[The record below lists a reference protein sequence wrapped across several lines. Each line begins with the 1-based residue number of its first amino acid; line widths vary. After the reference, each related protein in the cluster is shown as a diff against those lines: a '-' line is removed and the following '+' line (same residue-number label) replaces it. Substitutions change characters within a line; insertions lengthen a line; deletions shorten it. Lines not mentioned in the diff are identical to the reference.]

1 MLDALF
7 ENMTHSAKILICL
20 AIILIAG
27 FLLSRITKK
36 LKLPNVTGYILS
48 GILIGPFCL
57 HLVPADVI
65 SNMDF
70 VTDIALAFIA
80 FNVGEY
86 FMLSNLKKSGKK
98 IVIITIFE
106 SVMASIFIFITMY
119 FIFHLSLSFCLIL
132 AAIAS
137 ATAPASTLMTIR
149 QTKAKGDFVDSVLQI
164 VALDDVVSLVLFS
177 VAVAVANAFESK
189 AKFSF
194 MLLLKPILQNVAIIA
209 IGILFGLIIFL
220 LFKKKRSP
228 DSQLIIA
235 ISMILLLSGV
245 CSIFDISPL
254 LGCMMMGTIYINLS
268 HDHHLFESLSR
279 FSPPVLLCFFV
290 LSGMNLNL
298 SSLAT
303 LGIIGVVYFIVRIV
317 GKYAG
322 ATLGSMITHS
332 TSNNKKYLGLALIP
346 QAGVS
351 IGLASLGARLLPTNL
366 GNMLTTI
373 ILSSSILYEL
383 MGPACAKLSLY
394 LTKSYEITTIPK
406 VDAIVF
412 KDYSNSKLLKQESK
426 EATDEE
432 ILKNHSALY
441 PKFNSI
447 QFRLTRRQK

>member
-1 MLDALF
+1 MIDALF
-7 ENMTHSAKILICL
+7 ENMTHSAKILISL

-48 GILIGPFCL
+48 GILIGPYCL
-57 HLVPADVI
+57 HLVPKEVI

-209 IGILFGLIIFL
+209 IGLLFGLIIFL
-220 LFKKKRSP
+220 LFKKKRSA

-268 HDHHLFESLSR
+268 HNHHLFESLSR

-351 IGLASLGARLLPTNL
+351 IGLASLGARLLPANL

-394 LTKSYEITTIPK
+394 LTKSYEIATIPK